1 VFTGPIPAV
10 SLLAKLLLCVGFSI
24 LSVFIGVQ
32 VLTKFYSSPIQSLE
46 SKAAKILE
54 GDFNVS
60 LEDVR
65 GDELGTLI
73 DVFNKM
79 LSDIKHY
86 REVNR
91 EAKSKIIEL
100 ANLPKENPYPVARF
114 SSEGELIFYNDPARK
129 IAQFFDIDLG
139 EKLDPILFKQLS
151 GGFKKDKNHKFFDY
165 QMGSFTYQ
173 VAVAKNMQ
181 TGSINMYG
189 QNITHQKEAEA
200 ALIEARDKA
209 IELSQVKSKFLATM
223 SHEIR
228 TPMNGIIGLSNILM
242 DMNLN
247 EEQSEITRSIITSAN
262 SLLAI
267 INDILDFS
275 KIEAGKMTIE
285 HTPMSLEESV
295 KDCVE
300 LFKIPAQNKG
310 IEISYELLEPLPKTI
325 ESDSSRLR
333 QIIINLA
340 GNAVKFTEQGEVKVV
355 CSSESIGDGLH
366 RIQFEIKDSGI
377 GIPEDLQHR
386 LFQDFSQV
394 DGSITR
400 KFGGTG
406 LGLSICKKLVELLGG
421 KIWVESQQGIGSS
434 FFFTVVAKEAQD
446 INSIEAIDG
455 GKEILDESFS
465 ANYPLQIAIA
475 EDNVVNQMVIKK
487 FLKKLGYH
495 DFTVYDNGYEISEAC
510 EMESYDVVLM
520 DMEMPVMD
528 GIEATQEILAND
540 TITEKPHIVAMTAN
554 AMKEDKQRCLDA
566 GMSDFI
572 TKPIQLDLLAL
583 SLKKAFEITSSRKAA

>member
-1 VFTGPIPAV
+1 
-10 SLLAKLLLCVGFSI
+10 
-24 LSVFIGVQ
+24 
-32 VLTKFYSSPIQSLE
+32 
-46 SKAAKILE
+46 
-54 GDFNVS
+54 
-60 LEDVR
+60 
-65 GDELGTLI
+65 
-73 DVFNKM
+73 
-79 LSDIKHY
+79 
-86 REVNR
+86 
-91 EAKSKIIEL
+91 
-100 ANLPKENPYPVARF
+100 
-114 SSEGELIFYNDPARK
+114 
-129 IAQFFDIDLG
+129 
-139 EKLDPILFKQLS
+139 
-151 GGFKKDKNHKFFDY
+151 
-165 QMGSFTYQ
+165 
-173 VAVAKNMQ
+173 
-181 TGSINMYG
+181 
-189 QNITHQKEAEA
+189 
-200 ALIEARDKA
+200 
-209 IELSQVKSKFLATM
+209 
-223 SHEIR
+223 
-228 TPMNGIIGLSNILM
+228 M